1 MMAQSIVVP
10 QLLQMPTEVGYGL
23 GQTILQAGLW
33 MAPGGLMMLAF
44 TPISSR
50 LLTTLGGRATL
61 ALGAFVIS
69 AGYVFAVFFDGEP
82 WQLMVATCIASAG
95 VGIGY
100 AAMPT
105 LILENSPASEA
116 GAGVGVNSL
125 MRSMGTTVA
134 GAVMA
139 IVLTSRTI
147 PMGSVAIP
155 AETTFRTCFIIGAGA
170 ALAGALVV
178 LFIRRNHPRAEVV
191 ETSEHA
197 ESLT

>member
-10 QLLQMPTEVGYGL
+10 QLLQMPEATGYGL
-23 GQTILQAGLW
+23 GQSILQAGLW
-33 MAPGGLMMLAF
+33 MAPAGLMMLAF

-50 LLTTLGGRATL
+50 LLSTIGGRPTL
-61 ALGAFVIS
+61 ALGATVI
-69 AGYVFAVFFDGEP
+69 ACGYLFAVFLDGAP
-82 WQLMVATCIASAG
+82 WQLMLATCISSAG

-105 LILENSPASEA
+105 LILENSPAAEA
-116 GAGVGVNSL
+116 GSGVGVNSL

-139 IVLTSRTI
+139 IVLTSQTVS
-147 PMGSVAIP
+147 MGGTEIP
-155 AETTFRTCFIIGAGA
+155 AEAAFRTCFIIGAGA
-170 ALAGALVV
+170 AVAGALVV
-178 LFIRRNHPRAEVV
+178 LLIKRSRPASHVV

-197 ESLT
+197 EASA

>member
-1 MMAQSIVVP
+1 
-10 QLLQMPTEVGYGL
+10 
-23 GQTILQAGLW
+23 

-50 LLTTLGGRATL
+50 LLSTLGGRSTL
-61 ALGAFVIS
+61 VLGALVIA
-69 AGYVFAVFFDGEP
+69 AGYVFAVFLAGEP
-82 WQLMVATCIASAG
+82 WLLMIATCIACAG

-105 LILENSPASEA
+105 LILENSPAAEA
-116 GAGVGVNSL
+116 GSGVGVNAL
-125 MRSMGTTVA
+125 MRSMGTTTA

-139 IVLTSRTI
+139 IVLTSQTVS
-147 PMGSVAIP
+147 MGGAQIP
-155 AETTFRTCFIIGAGA
+155 AEATFRTCFIIGAAA

-178 LFIRRNHPRAEVV
+178 LLIKRSKPESHVV

-197 ESLT
+197 ESHA